1 MLSKEEKS
9 NKIKQNYEKERMPFV
24 WCVQA
29 MGEGSFVFIQR
40 YDNTFEWEEDLDKQL
55 NNYDNEPYNQDVE
68 TVTKYLE
75 RLNYVEKHE

>member
-29 MGEGSFVFIQR
+29 MGEGSTMTNALSKIDWSDSQFEGFDGEQATNYTIYRSIIVVKTFIPH
-40 YDNTFEWEEDLDKQL
+40 NTTK
-55 NNYDNEPYNQDVE
+55 NY
-68 TVTKYLE
+68 
-75 RLNYVEKHE
+75 